1 MIDITLTEE
10 QRIIKDTV
18 ERFTEK
24 EIAPIAS
31 EIDEEE
37 RFPEEIF
44 RRKMGEAGLLGV
56 LMPQEYGGA
65 DAGIVAAT
73 VVIEVLSKV
82 SASVALSFAA
92 HAVLCANNL
101 KENCNPEQKERYL
114 PPLISGEA
122 IGAMALTEPGAGSDA
137 LGITTTAV
145 NEGDEFILNGTKTL
159 ITNGPVAD
167 VFLVYAKSPGCTGQ
181 RIPLSAFIVEKD
193 FAGFSVGKRIPKMG
207 MRGSPVSEII
217 FADCRVPFEN
227 LVGKEGE
234 ALKMFWSGLNV
245 ERVTLSGICLGILH
259 SCLDTATG
267 YAKERQQFG
276 KPIAEFQ
283 MVQKMI
289 ADMSTNKSAAHLMI
303 YYAAQEADKGRRINR
318 EAAEAKLFSSEAAT
332 RAAMDTIQILG
343 GYGYT
348 REFPVER
355 WMRDA
360 KLMEIG
366 AGTSQI
372 MRYIIAKE
380 ILSLT

>member
-10 QRIIKDTV
+10 QRIIKDVV
-18 ERFTEK
+18 EKFTEK

-31 EIDEEE
+31 DIDEEE
-37 RFPEEIF
+37 KFPEEIF
-44 RRKMGEAGLLGV
+44 RKKMGEAGLLGV
-56 LMPQEYGGA
+56 LMPREYGGA
-65 DAGIVAAT
+65 DAGTVAAT
-73 VVIEVLSKV
+73 VVIEVISKV
-82 SASVALSFAA
+82 SASVGLSFAA

-122 IGAMALTEPGAGSDA
+122 IGAMALTEPEAGSDA
-137 LGITTTAV
+137 MGITTTAV

-167 VFLVYAKSPGCTGQ
+167 IFLVYAKSSSCTG
-181 RIPLSAFIVEKD
+181 RVPMSAFIVEKN
-193 FAGFSVGKRIPKMG
+193 FPGFSVGKKIPKMG
-207 MRGSPVSEII
+207 MRGSPISEVI
-217 FADCRVPFEN
+217 FDDCRVPFEN
-227 LVGKEGE
+227 LVGKEGQ
-234 ALKMFWSGLNV
+234 ALKMLWTGLNV

-259 SCLDTATG
+259 SCLDTATQ
-267 YAKERQQFG
+267 YAKERRQFG

-283 MVQKMI
+283 MIQKMI

-332 RAAMDTIQILG
+332 KAALDTIQILG

-348 REFPVER
+348 REFQVER

-380 ILSLT
+380 ILSST